1 MKSAVILL
9 SGGLDSS
16 TLLHYVKGKLDFQL
30 LNALTIRYGQKHVRE
45 ITCAV
50 AQARAAGVEEHRQID
65 LTFFGEL
72 VAGASALTDPAVPV
86 PALAEL
92 APGQLDQPPTYV
104 PNRNMLFLALAAAYA
119 EAKGVADVFYGAQ
132 AQDRYGYWDCTVEF
146 LNRMNAVLGL
156 NRRQPIVLHAPFM
169 MMRKREILKIGLD
182 LGVNYAETWS
192 CYRGQDKAC
201 GACPAC
207 VERRA
212 AFDALHVTDPLSER
226 MPDARRQTPDRRR
239 RRKA

>member
-16 TLLHYVKGKLDFQL
+16 TLLHYVKSKLDGRPL
-30 LNALTIRYGQKHVRE
+30 YALTIRYGQKHVRE
-45 ITCAV
+45 TACAV
-50 AQARAAGVEEHRQID
+50 AQARAAGVAEHRQVDIA
-65 LTFFGEL
+65 FFGEL

-92 APGQLDQPPTYV
+92 APLQLDQPPTYV
-104 PNRNMLFLALAAAYA
+104 PNRNMLFLALAAAFA
-119 EAKGVADVFYGAQ
+119 EAKGVTDVFYGAQ
-132 AQDRYGYWDCTVEF
+132 AQDRYGYWDCTPEF
-146 LNRMNAVLGL
+146 LDRMNAVLLL

-169 MMRKREILKIGLD
+169 MMRKSEILKIGLD

-192 CYRGQDKAC
+192 CYRGEDQPC
-201 GACPAC
+201 GVCPSC

-212 AFDALHVTDPLSER
+212 AFDALHVADPLVGWTADHVKHVS
-226 MPDARRQTPDRRR
+226 T
-239 RRKA
+239 